1 MISMYD
7 KLSIIK
13 MIVED
18 GLSLREVSR
27 ITKRDRKTVTKYYN
41 EYLELNEKLDKTS
54 CKSEI
59 REIQNEIISKPTY
72 PKRKVVHRKWNDE
85 MEEFLNAQLELEYDK
100 NIKFGIH
107 HKQKITITMM
117 HELMVEAGLDIGLTT
132 VRNKMNERRDKLKE
146 VFIRQH
152 YSPAQRCEFDYGEV
166 LLMISGVKTK
176 MYLAVISLP
185 YSNYRYAYLYNDQG
199 QKTFLDAHNRVFE
212 ELNGVP
218 DEMVYDNMRNV
229 VSKFIGKNE
238 KELNPKLLQTALY
251 YGFDINVTNCFSGN
265 EKGHVEKNVGYVRKK
280 AFTTHFEFDSVEEA
294 EKRDRKSVV

>member
-27 ITKRDRKTVTKYYN
+27 ITNRDRKTVTKYYN
-41 EYLELNEKLDKTS
+41 EYLRLNEKLDKTNS
-54 CKSEI
+54 KSEI
-59 REIQNEIISKPTY
+59 REIQDELISKPTY
-72 PKRKVVHRKWNDE
+72 SKRKVKHRKWNDE
-85 MEEFLNAQLELEYDK
+85 MEAFLNAQLELEDDK

-117 HELMVEAGLDIGLTT
+117 HELMVEAGFDIGLTT

-146 VFIRQH
+146 VFIRQQ
-152 YSPAQRCEFDYGEV
+152 YKPGQRCEFDYGEV

-185 YSNYRYAYLYNDQG
+185 YSNYRYAYLYNNQG
-199 QKTFLDAHNRVFE
+199 QKHFLM
-212 ELNGVP
+212 P
-218 DEMVYDNMRNV
+218 IIVYLKNLMEYPMRWSMITCV
-229 VSKFIGKNE
+229 MS
-238 KELNPKLLQTALY
+238 
-251 YGFDINVTNCFSGN
+251 
-265 EKGHVEKNVGYVRKK
+265 
-280 AFTTHFEFDSVEEA
+280 
-294 EKRDRKSVV
+294 